1 MYRDLNK
8 AFICLC
14 QTLKRMSSIELY
26 HQTYT
31 YDTGS
36 NLSNLS
42 HQANSSTW
50 QQTLIIHPNN
60 NRGTENNNQNNF
72 DANGNLL
79 NLDNIGNLDW
89 HYNNT
94 LNQLTK
100 TNKSNTTE
108 YYIYDYQGNRV
119 RTVIESNNQAQSQ
132 RDYLPSLDIST
143 NEAKQQSSTL
153 HIGAHIL
160 SESNKDNTQNS
171 SQTHYQLTSHLQS
184 NTLELDD
191 KAQILSY
198 EHYYP
203 YGGTTLIAGK
213 DKTEVQQ
220 KRYRYT
226 GKERD
231 DSSGLSYYG
240 ARYLAPW
247 LTRWISPDSAGAVD
261 GLNLYVYVDNNPLK
275 YRDPTGHF
283 PTISWDKFVRS
294 INAYKAKQRELDIW
308 VGESH
313 STSQGNYL
321 TINLN
326 AEIKFQNF
334 IKESVVVDAYKRPEK
349 NPKTIRAKYGSKKER
364 KKIRKLYP
372 HLTPA
377 EITELMDSTTNVMML
392 ATTLNSNFIGRDN
405 WCDTEEY
412 ERMRRIGSFKGSSLF
427 LVGAAHT
434 LTDTRPEGENKKAY
448 PAFKRMSENSSI
460 AVTPKSIIDE
470 AGAYFDT
477 YRDSM
482 TPDFGVWIEG
492 KQGSKGGTFLAHG
505 PEGIMRE
512 AFGNIIRKIPL
523 KLVNLSAQEQC
534 CVIS

>member
-14 QTLKRMSSIELY
+14 QILKRMSSIEFY
-26 HQTYT
+26 RQTYT
-31 YDTGS
+31 YDTGN

-79 NLDNIGNLDW
+79 NLDNIDNLDW

-100 TNKSNTTE
+100 TDKSNTTE

-132 RDYLPSLDIST
+132 RDYLPSLDISI

-160 SESNKDNTQNS
+160 SESSKDNTQNPK
-171 SQTHYQLTSHLQS
+171 THYQLTSHLQS

-240 ARYLAPW
+240 ARYLVAP
-247 LTRWISPDSAGAVD
+247 
-261 GLNLYVYVDNNPLK
+261 
-275 YRDPTGHF
+275 
-283 PTISWDKFVRS
+283 
-294 INAYKAKQRELDIW
+294 
-308 VGESH
+308 
-313 STSQGNYL
+313 
-321 TINLN
+321 
-326 AEIKFQNF
+326 
-334 IKESVVVDAYKRPEK
+334 
-349 NPKTIRAKYGSKKER
+349 
-364 KKIRKLYP
+364 
-372 HLTPA
+372 
-377 EITELMDSTTNVMML
+377 
-392 ATTLNSNFIGRDN
+392 
-405 WCDTEEY
+405 
-412 ERMRRIGSFKGSSLF
+412 
-427 LVGAAHT
+427 
-434 LTDTRPEGENKKAY
+434 
-448 PAFKRMSENSSI
+448 
-460 AVTPKSIIDE
+460 
-470 AGAYFDT
+470 
-477 YRDSM
+477 
-482 TPDFGVWIEG
+482 
-492 KQGSKGGTFLAHG
+492 
-505 PEGIMRE
+505 
-512 AFGNIIRKIPL
+512 
-523 KLVNLSAQEQC
+523 
-534 CVIS
+534 